1 MCQQVIGSLERRL
14 ILSQFSEVSLQAIR
28 TALLAFLLVFVRAQP
43 GLVRFNDLDFRF
55 VSIRA
60 HAVAIV
66 SWLALVLLVLIL
78 SGELAVYAVIAASAW
93 APSVWSR
100 SWLYSASRVLAALS
114 WMNDS
119 AWFWLSGPAAKPPAF
134 CLYSS

>member
-28 TALLAFLLVFVRAQP
+28 TALLAFLLVFVRARP
-43 GLVRFNDLDFRF
+43 GLVSFNDLDFRF

-93 APSVWSR
+93 GTLCLVKIVVVLGVESSR
-100 SWLYSASRVLAALS
+100 RAQL
-114 WMNDS
+114 DD
-119 AWFWLSGPAAKPPAF
+119 
-134 CLYSS
+134 